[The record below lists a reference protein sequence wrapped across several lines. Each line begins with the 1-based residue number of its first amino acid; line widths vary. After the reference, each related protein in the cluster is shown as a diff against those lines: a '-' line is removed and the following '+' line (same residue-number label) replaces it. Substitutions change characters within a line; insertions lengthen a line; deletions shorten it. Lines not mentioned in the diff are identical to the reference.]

1 MNFQFYL
8 FQTLSLGPDISTLTG
23 AHLWPEG
30 NILMNQSSDWYE
42 FNEMLLLT

>member
-8 FQTLSLGPDISTLTG
+8 FQTLSLGPNISTLTG
-23 AHLWPEG
+23 AHLWPEA
-30 NILMNQSSDWYE
+30 NILMNQSSDWDE